1 MWTQQLRQALG
12 RGYQQGADEEEE
24 EEAEAEA
31 EAEEARARALYAGGS
46 SSIDDKWWQ
55 TIDLI
60 TDTEFGCPTLRL
72 AESLSTHATGDDE
85 ESGGGGGGVQV
96 RTPIK
101 LSTDLPIKLSTERAS
116 ITQVYQFNQRSRY
129 SHAPPRWGVY
139 HASELQYLL
148 RSTLPVV

>member
-24 EEAEAEA
+24 EEA

-96 RTPIK
+96 RT
-101 LSTDLPIKLSTERAS
+101 R
-116 ITQVYQFNQRSRY
+116 
-129 SHAPPRWGVY
+129 
-139 HASELQYLL
+139 
-148 RSTLPVV
+148 

>member
-12 RGYQQGADEEEE
+12 RRYQQGADDDEDEE
-24 EEAEAEA
+24 
-31 EAEEARARALYAGGS
+31 EEARARALYAEGS
-46 SSIDDKWWQ
+46 LSSPSIDDKWWQ

-72 AESLSTHATGDDE
+72 AESLSAHATGDEE
-85 ESGGGGGGVQV
+85 ESSGGVQV

-101 LSTDLPIKLSTERAS
+101 LSTDVRIKLSTERAS
-116 ITQVYQFNQRSRY
+116 IAQVYQFNQRSRY
-129 SHAPPRWGVY
+129 SRAPPRWGVY

-148 RSTLPVV
+148 RSTLV